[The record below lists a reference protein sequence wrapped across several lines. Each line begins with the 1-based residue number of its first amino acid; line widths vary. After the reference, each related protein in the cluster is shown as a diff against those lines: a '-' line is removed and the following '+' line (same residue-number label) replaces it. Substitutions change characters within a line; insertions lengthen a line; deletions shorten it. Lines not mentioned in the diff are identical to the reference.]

1 MSPDGSTVVVTSG
14 LTGALVILRR
24 TGDPVT
30 PFVLAGE
37 VAYRAP
43 APAPRHPAQVHRG
56 ALAGLVI
63 VQENLALRRLRF
75 AAGGKVVDLG
85 PTPTGAG
92 TAAIVGAL
100 GLQP

>member
-1 MSPDGSTVVVTSG
+1 M
-14 LTGALVILRR
+14 ILRR

-37 VAYRAP
+37 VAYRG
-43 APAPRHPAQVHRG
+43 PRPRLPGTLLQVHRG

-75 AAGGKVVDLG
+75 AAGGKVVDPG